1 MVVSRPL
8 KLPPST
14 AIDVT
19 NFTQWFNDT
28 HLNAALS
35 SHTPRHIWCRAK
47 STDVLHVT
55 VIGVSVTAGCG
66 AGWELGNRARCLVQN
81 GWVRRTADAYQRLGA
96 ALGLAQRVE
105 WSIWPKNAAPL
116 RFWMQCTADAFQL
129 SPATG
134 VVFVEIEPTVS
145 TSDWHQVLELVQH
158 LRISAP
164 NAAIGFIMWPTK
176 GQFHND
182 NGLEEMVRKAA
193 ATSGFD
199 VAHASVLLNEAVRH
213 GVMVKRYYADSV
225 HPNGGGHELLAALA
239 AAWLARQMSSSA
251 SQCPDNGRATLL
263 PPAPPALVPP
273 TMAATEWCYTRAD
286 ELPIASPLAPGWQLV
301 NDGGAKDV
309 TKLGYSSTL
318 AGESLLLGPILPD
331 VRCGLFDVQLG
342 YLVSWRREQGALR
355 ISCDGRCTCMP
366 TYKYRWNHP
375 RAHEPFP
382 ELQSWTYAR
391 VTPVSSGTLTN
402 ASTTK
407 IARFMLVLLD
417 AETITMPRQPVAAC
431 SIRVTH
437 VRGDSARANA
447 PSRIRVDGLSLKLS
461 SCATQCIAMR
471 HANHA
476 GGNMS
481 RARLNDSTAR
491 CSAGASERRRG
502 FLSRQCVGCDS
513 DVKGMTVQGP

>member
-1 MVVSRPL
+1 
-8 KLPPST
+8 
-14 AIDVT
+14 
-19 NFTQWFNDT
+19 
-28 HLNAALS
+28 
-35 SHTPRHIWCRAK
+35 
-47 STDVLHVT
+47 
-55 VIGVSVTAGCG
+55 
-66 AGWELGNRARCLVQN
+66 
-81 GWVRRTADAYQRLGA
+81 
-96 ALGLAQRVE
+96 
-105 WSIWPKNAAPL
+105 
-116 RFWMQCTADAFQL
+116 
-129 SPATG
+129 
-134 VVFVEIEPTVS
+134 
-145 TSDWHQVLELVQH
+145 
-158 LRISAP
+158 
-164 NAAIGFIMWPTK
+164 
-176 GQFHND
+176 
-182 NGLEEMVRKAA
+182 
-193 ATSGFD
+193 
-199 VAHASVLLNEAVRH
+199 
-213 GVMVKRYYADSV
+213 
-225 HPNGGGHELLAALA
+225 
-239 AAWLARQMSSSA
+239 
-251 SQCPDNGRATLL
+251 
-263 PPAPPALVPP
+263 
-273 TMAATEWCYTRAD
+273 
-286 ELPIASPLAPGWQLV
+286 
-301 NDGGAKDV
+301 
-309 TKLGYSSTL
+309 
-318 AGESLLLGPILPD
+318 
-331 VRCGLFDVQLG
+331 
-342 YLVSWRREQGALR
+342 
-355 ISCDGRCTCMP
+355 MP

-513 DVKGMTVQGP
+513 DVKGMTVQGRALTPFPRRGSSSEPSMAVGALGRPPGAPPGSPGSARWLPGTA